1 MFFKPVHTDRI
12 FYARLYTPFPAHS
25 HPSPVYRLKESS
37 IRVWCAENHCGTLQ
51 KIAITRFSTPVSSL
65 PSPVSGH
72 PFLRACQRLMA
83 LGTTLKQPA
92 LPLAAKNTPP
102 LAAFAGLKTHTQ
114 YVTLS
119 LG

>member
-1 MFFKPVHTDRI
+1 
-12 FYARLYTPFPAHS
+12 
-25 HPSPVYRLKESS
+25 
-37 IRVWCAENHCGTLQ
+37 
-51 KIAITRFSTPVSSL
+51 
-65 PSPVSGH
+65 
-72 PFLRACQRLMA
+72 MA

-92 LPLAAKNTPP
+92 LPLAAKNAPP